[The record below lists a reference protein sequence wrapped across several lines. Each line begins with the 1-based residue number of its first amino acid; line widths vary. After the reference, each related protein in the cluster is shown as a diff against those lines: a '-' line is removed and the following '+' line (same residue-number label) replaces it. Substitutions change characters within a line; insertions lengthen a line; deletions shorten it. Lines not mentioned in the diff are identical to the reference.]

1 MCETFLCTM
10 SNPPKRSRALPQAM
24 FLLILA
30 IIVAAIL
37 YSAFN
42 GAPWSWPVP
51 EEAKQLK
58 NPLQP
63 TEPALKSAREVYVDK
78 CAHCHGDTG
87 KGDGRD
93 AARYDPAPADFT
105 DAKRMSAVTDGELF
119 YKISEGKKPMPV
131 FKTKLSEDQRWEL
144 VLLVRS
150 FAESAAAS
158 GKGTVA
164 RDDQPIRAT
173 PELISRQYCYGDAE
187 VFSVWLKLRMR
198 YANRRRSTI
207 ILDKDIGKVWYST
220 KVARDKEELAAEKYE
235 SDPNVDWLFS
245 DKDQLPALPDAH
257 SPGPGFAIL
266 RAGETFESDMDTPVV
281 VLYPNA
287 RDITGFIRSEFTSRS
302 LTFPP
307 GIALRKL
314 LNLGSCGRNSEL
326 SSRE

>member
-1 MCETFLCTM
+1 MCETFLRTM
-10 SNPPKRSRALPQAM
+10 SNPPKRSRALPKAM

-42 GAPWSWPVP
+42 RAPWSWPVP

-158 GKGTVA
+158 GKGTLA

-187 VFSVWLKLRMR
+187 VFSVWLKLRTR
-198 YANRRRSTI
+198 YANRIRSTI
-207 ILDKDIGKVWYST
+207 ILDKDIGKAWYST

-235 SDPNVDWLFS
+235 SNPNVDWLFS
-245 DKDQLPALPDAH
+245 DKDQLPARPDAH

-266 RAGETFESDMDTPVV
+266 RAAETFESDMDTSVV
-281 VLYPNA
+281 VPYPHA
-287 RDITGFIRSEFTSRS
+287 RDIRGFIRPGSTFCS
-302 LTFPP
+302 LTFRLESPC
-307 GIALRKL
+307 
-314 LNLGSCGRNSEL
+314 GSF
-326 SSRE
+326 